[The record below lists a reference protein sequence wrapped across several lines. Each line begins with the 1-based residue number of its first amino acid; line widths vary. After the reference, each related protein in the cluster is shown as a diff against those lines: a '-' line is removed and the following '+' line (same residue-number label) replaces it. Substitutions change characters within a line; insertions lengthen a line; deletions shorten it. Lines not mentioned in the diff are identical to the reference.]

1 MVGACH
7 VNAWTGQFYGSVPD
21 IDIVKEVIF
30 DAIFQTLWADKN
42 HLKEV
47 IFDTILFLFF
57 VYWNLVNW
65 LLSSA
70 M

>member
-47 IFDTILFLFF
+47 IFDTI
-57 VYWNLVNW
+57 
-65 LLSSA
+65 
-70 M
+70 